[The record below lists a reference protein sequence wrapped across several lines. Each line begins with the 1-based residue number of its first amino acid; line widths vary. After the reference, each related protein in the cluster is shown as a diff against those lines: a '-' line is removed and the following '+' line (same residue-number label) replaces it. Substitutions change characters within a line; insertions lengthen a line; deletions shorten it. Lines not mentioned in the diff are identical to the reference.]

1 MYLKDVAYFLA
12 LTERGSFREAA
23 DACGVSQPTLS
34 VQLAKLEGELGV
46 QLVERG
52 GKGARLT
59 PAGERAVGPANRL
72 MQAMGELRAACAD
85 STGALTG
92 TFHLGIIP
100 TSGAYL
106 LPLILPVVRKTHPDV
121 KLFIR
126 EEWTADLL
134 RKLARGD
141 LDAAIVSLPIDEP
154 ALSTVELFVEPFKAI
169 VPSDHPLAKRD
180 HIGPADLATADM
192 LLLEHGHCLRGQT
205 TDYCDLRH
213 RPVFDQATGI
223 ESLRQMVAAG
233 LGVAVLPA
241 LATRGRW
248 GSTAGVKTIELD
260 EPAPRRTIVLAWRR
274 SDARASAWRK
284 LGDEIHMALAAL
296 PLGGPAGKESQN

>member
-1 MYLKDVAYFLA
+1 MYLKDIAYFLA
-12 LTERGSFREAA
+12 LAERGSFREAA

-34 VQLAKLEGELGV
+34 VQLAKLEGDLGV

-59 PAGERAVGPANRL
+59 PAGERAVAPANRL

-106 LPLILPVVRKTHPDV
+106 LPLILPVVRKTHPGV

-126 EEWTADLL
+126 EEQTTDLL
-134 RKLARGD
+134 RKLTRGD

-154 ALSTVELFVEPFKAI
+154 ALSTVELLVEPFKAI
-169 VPSDHPLAKRD
+169 VPTDHPLAKRD

-192 LLLEHGHCLRGQT
+192 LLLENGHCLRGQT
-205 TDYCDLRH
+205 TDYCDMRR
-213 RPVFDQATGI
+213 RPVYDQATGI

-248 GSTAGVKTIELD
+248 GATAGVKTIDLD
-260 EPAPRRTIVLAWRR
+260 EPAPRRSMVLAWRR

-284 LGDEIHMALAAL
+284 LGDEIHKALAAL
-296 PLGGPAGKESQN
+296 PSCSAIAHDSPN